1 MSEQA
6 EPRREGRIFARG
18 KRGVLTIAW
27 YADGRE
33 CRESTKSTDY
43 RIAERKLRDKLTA
56 KDKGETYV
64 PGSGR
69 VTLGQ
74 LLDALRDHHETQG
87 TKSWT
92 RLEQCSRHLREHF
105 GADARAAKIAYAAL
119 EKYVKARRAEGA
131 APASIRLELS
141 VLAQSFKIAR
151 KRGTLS
157 TAPIFPTVPVS
168 NVRTEHFTDAELRTL
183 LEYLPSPVGAVVRFG
198 AATGWRLMECL
209 TLRWTAVDFAAGTI
223 RLEPG
228 HTKSGKGRV
237 FPFSRFPALAAL
249 LEEQR
254 QERWRIER
262 ERGIDVAHVFH
273 REGRQIRD
281 LDDAWKAGCRKAGL
295 VAAISPSGD
304 VQRQKRIVNRRFHDL
319 RRYAAMRLVQ
329 AGVARSEAMGL
340 LGHETESMFNRY
352 ALNDVPALERAVEKL
367 AALDANTTTE

>member
-1 MSEQA
+1 MSEH
-6 EPRREGRIFARG
+6 REGRIYPRG
-18 KRGVLTIAW
+18 KRGVLWIAW

-33 CRESTKSTDY
+33 RRETTKSTDY

-74 LLDALRDHHETQG
+74 LLEALRDHHETQG
-87 TKSWT
+87 TKSWR
-92 RLEQCSRHLREHF
+92 RLEQCTRHLRQHF
-105 GADARAAKIAYAAL
+105 GADARATKITYAAL
-119 EKYVKARRAEGA
+119 ERYVKARRLEGA
-131 APASIRLELS
+131 APATMRLELS

-151 KRGTLS
+151 RRGTLN
-157 TAPIFPTVPVS
+157 TAPVFPTVPVS
-168 NVRTEHFTDAELRTL
+168 NVRTEHISDGELTAL
-183 LEYLPSPVGAVVRFG
+183 LEYLPPPVGAVVRFG

-228 HTKSGKGRV
+228 QTKSGKGRV

-249 LEEQR
+249 LGEQR
-254 QERWRIER
+254 QERWRVER
-262 ERGIDVAHVFH
+262 ERGIDVATVFS
-273 REGRQIRD
+273 REGRPIRD

-295 VAAISPSGD
+295 T
-304 VQRQKRIVNRRFHDL
+304 NRRFHDL
-319 RRYAAMRLVQ
+319 RRYAAMRLVR

-340 LGHETESMFNRY
+340 LGHETESMFTRY

-367 AALDANTTTE
+367 AALDALKD